1 VAERLRG
8 GRVRLGAAYMFFTLL
23 FLTLSVLE
31 TAWQGS
37 WVPTCLALL
46 AATLLFCA
54 VALAGRALGMG
65 DREDAVSDM
74 EEYSILWATTV
85 WCSYELTWYSCRLLI
100 VGVAILSALVLLYQR
115 AVPAL
120 RSDDQLMMIFGA
132 LLTGGVLASL
142 TSLFLLLT
150 SSWRG

>member
-1 VAERLRG
+1 
-8 GRVRLGAAYMFFTLL
+8 LGAAYMFFTLL

-46 AATLLFCA
+46 AATLLSCA

-74 EEYSILWATTV
+74 LAYIVFWATTV
-85 WCSYELTWYSCRLLI
+85 WHNCWPIRLMM
-100 VGVAILSALVLLYQR
+100 VGVTILWALVLLYRR